1 MLQDGIGEA
10 LGVSREKWARDARV
24 NEEVLMK
31 AGRMKFVVL
40 VSGLIVMASHTGAMG
55 AEQKEVSQ
63 AGFAWKDGAEAYTKI
78 CALCHETSVGPA
90 LRGRE
95 LDPLYIRLIVR
106 NGSRAMPAFRASEID
121 DHSLEKLAEYVSKP
135 EGDK

>member
-1 MLQDGIGEA
+1 VLQDGIEEA
-10 LGVSREKWARDARV
+10 SARPREKTVWRREL

-31 AGRMKFVVL
+31 AGRMKVRVL
-40 VSGLIVMASHTGAMG
+40 VSALIVMASHTGAMG
-55 AEQKEVSQ
+55 ADQREVSQ
-63 AGFAWKDGAEAYTKI
+63 AGFGWKDGGEVYTKT

-95 LDPLYIRLIVR
+95 LDPLYIRLMVR

-121 DHSLEKLAEYVSKP
+121 DPSLEKLAEYVSKAP
-135 EGDK
+135 AGK

>member
-1 MLQDGIGEA
+1 
-10 LGVSREKWARDARV
+10 
-24 NEEVLMK
+24 MK

-40 VSGLIVMASHTGAMG
+40 VSALIVMISHTGARG
-55 AEQKEVSQ
+55 AGQNGVPQ
-63 AGFAWKDGAEAYTKI
+63 AGFAWKDGAEVYTKI
-78 CALCHETSVGPA
+78 CALCHETSVGPI

-135 EGDK
+135 AGDK

>member
-1 MLQDGIGEA
+1 MKINTVHSILLASIIMGMGIVAGTAWAGHEA
-10 LGVSREKWARDARV
+10 
-24 NEEVLMK
+24 
-31 AGRMKFVVL
+31 AGPDF
-40 VSGLIVMASHTGAMG
+40 T
-55 AEQKEVSQ
+55 
-63 AGFAWKDGAEAYTKI
+63 WKDGAEVYAKV

-121 DHSLEKLAEYVSKP
+121 DASLEKLAEYISKAAS
-135 EGDK
+135 DK